1 MSLEFNKII
10 TKVESMGRWL
20 ARRDPNLD
28 DRLEE
33 AIALYEASTDLEKI
47 YRRIHIVRQSSVS
60 GYRGAAPPDPEYAE
74 ILPTRVSRP
83 PLPPLTTIIAS
94 DGSQIYPDRHTYPR
108 YYLLNIGL
116 FTYYCG
122 VDKRPEQYT
131 LPQLYYTSKALRD
144 QRKRLINRITV
155 DARRSVREVEILS
168 QHAQRLKEDT
178 GTLITLVDNRLLFF
192 VGSNVTGADKIM
204 NDYRKAL
211 MRLHRADALLAGYV
225 DSPQDSRQIIRLL
238 YLLDM
243 DEQKVY
249 HTDMRGL
256 GKFDALTDIQ
266 LMRKVLK
273 PGERSAIMVP
283 NSPTNADYRESFG
296 LDYEIAFFFV
306 NVARDLRPHIA
317 RVDLPMWVAKDKDSI
332 DALHAAVVS
341 QCAIQGNKPY
351 PYALT
356 RADELAYVSGKDR
369 EKLEEL
375 IRIEMRKWLMNP
387 GMTAKQSTKNLARG
401 FKRRHKL
408 K

>member
-10 TKVESMGRWL
+10 DKVESMGRWL

-28 DRLEE
+28 DRLDE

-47 YRRIHIVRQSSVS
+47 HHRIRIVRQSSVS
-60 GYRGAAPPDPEYAE
+60 GYRGAAPPDKPYDE
-74 ILPTRVSRP
+74 ILPTRVGRP
-83 PLPPLTTIIAS
+83 PLPPLTTVIAS

-108 YYLLNIGL
+108 YYLVNIGL
-116 FTYYCG
+116 FTYYYG
-122 VDKRPEQYT
+122 IDRRPEQFT
-131 LPQLYYTSKALRD
+131 LPQLYYTGKALRD
-144 QRKRLINRITV
+144 SRKRLINRITV
-155 DARRSVREVEILS
+155 DARRSVREVEVLS
-168 QHAQRLKEDT
+168 QHAMKLREEAGALV
-178 GTLITLVDNRLLFF
+178 TLVDNRLLFF
-192 VGSNVTGADKIM
+192 VGSNVVGADKIM
-204 NDYRKAL
+204 NEYRRAL
-211 MRLHRADALLAGYV
+211 LRLHRANAVLGGYI

-249 HTDMRGL
+249 HADMRGL

-273 PGERSAIMVP
+273 PGERSAILVQ
-283 NSPTNADYRESFG
+283 NSPTNADYRDAFG
-296 LDYEIAFFFV
+296 ADYEIAFFFV
-306 NVARDLRPHIA
+306 NVSRDPRPHIA
-317 RVDLPMWVAKDKDSI
+317 RVDMPMWVAKDKDAI
-332 DALHAAVVS
+332 DTLHAAVVN

-375 IRIEMRKWLMNP
+375 IRIEMRKYLMNP

-408 K
+408 

>member
-10 TKVESMGRWL
+10 DKVESMGRWL

-28 DRLEE
+28 DRLDE
-33 AIALYEASTDLEKI
+33 AIALYEASTDLNVI
-47 YRRIHIVRQSSVS
+47 YRRIRIVRKSSVS
-60 GYRGAAPPDPEYAE
+60 GYRGAAPPDVEYAE
-74 ILPTRVSRP
+74 ILPTRVARP
-83 PLPPLTTIIAS
+83 TMPPLTTIIAS

-108 YYLLNIGL
+108 YFLLNIGL
-116 FTYYCG
+116 FTYYYG
-122 VDKRPEQYT
+122 VDKRPDQYT
-131 LPQLYYTSKALRD
+131 IPQLYYTGKALRD
-144 QRKRLINRITV
+144 QRKRMINRITV
-155 DARRSVREVEILS
+155 DARRSVREVEVLS
-168 QHAQRLKEDT
+168 QHAMKLKDEA
-178 GTLITLVDNRLLFF
+178 GTLVTLVDNRLLFF

-211 MRLHRADALLAGYV
+211 LRLHRSGALLAGYV

-238 YLLDM
+238 HLLDM

-249 HTDMRGL
+249 HTDMRGM

-273 PGERSAIMVP
+273 PGERSAILVQ
-283 NSPTNADYRESFG
+283 NSPTNADYREQFG
-296 LDYEIAFFFV
+296 EDYEIAFFFV

-317 RVDLPMWVAKDKDSI
+317 RVDLPMWVAKDKQAVDS
-332 DALHAAVVS
+332 LHAAVVN

-356 RADELAYVSGKDR
+356 RADELAYVSGKDKD
-369 EKLEEL
+369 KLEEM

-387 GMTAKQSTKNLARG
+387 GITAKQSTKNLARG

-408 K
+408 R